1 MKPAIVFLLASA
13 LLGGCSTAGNLVK
26 KTGQILMDPSIPVGA
41 AEDQPTRVALSL
53 YASAGVN
60 PNPTSTAMLDDEGE
74 LAILNEDG
82 PLAVNIT
89 SRSRPELVASLH
101 ELLDHLEMQDPAAL
115 AGLTRRWS
123 STTVPESSGH
133 PFAIGRTFPDALPEP
148 ATGPVSVPA
157 HWFLSQDPA
166 LNLEPEVS
174 IAADLELGQY
184 RKNAGLAFMPAQPP
198 EKAGSHSTPVAFRV
212 LQLKDDSLLE
222 NADRELVH
230 LAPEKALGSTLI
242 SMDDYILAP
251 GQFKFVEFSAINE
264 QTRYL
269 AVVAAFHDPNPARW
283 YDVFRV
289 ESLGRTYALLITLQ
303 DTRVAITDEQYRP
316 QYSRHGSATQ
326 ARSTP

>member
-1 MKPAIVFLLASA
+1 MKPSIVFLLACV
-13 LLGGCSTAGNLVK
+13 LLGGCSTAGNLLK

-41 AEDQPTRVALSL
+41 ADDQPTRVALSL
-53 YASAGVN
+53 YANADVN

-74 LAILNEDG
+74 LAIFNEDG

-89 SRSRPELVASLH
+89 STSRPELVASLH
-101 ELLDHLEMQDPAAL
+101 DLLDHLEMQDPTAP
-115 AGLTRRWS
+115 AGLARRWS

-133 PFAIGRTFPDALPEP
+133 PFAIGRIFPGALLEP
-148 ATGPVSVPA
+148 ATEPVSVPA
-157 HWFLSQDPA
+157 HWFLSQNPV

-174 IAADLELGQY
+174 VAADLELGQY
-184 RKNAGLAFMPAQPP
+184 RKHAGLDYMQAQPP
-198 EKAGSHSTPVAFRV
+198 EKAGAHSTPVAFRV

-222 NADRELVH
+222 NSDMALVH

-251 GQFKFVEFSAINE
+251 GQFKFIEFSAIDE
-264 QTRYL
+264 KTRYL
-269 AVVAAFHDPNPARW
+269 AVIASFHDPNAARW

-289 ESLGRTYALLITLQ
+289 ESLGRTYALLVTLQ

-316 QYSRHGSATQ
+316 QYSRQGSATQ